1 MGIVSLQA
9 MLCLSVLLVMFFNGF
24 IVSLM
29 SRVMSLACMFDVPV
43 PPGFSKGEEGR
54 LLRKR
59 FGRMNLI
66 ATFCAAAPLVI
77 VYSIILSNTKRDA
90 VSAPVLIGIV
100 VALALQAIF
109 LTIAMRLGKKAVQ
122 PYAVTS
128 DEASEP
134 FPNQFRSRSF
144 DLQSFPSYK
153 AIALGLYVFFALCTG
168 YTWLMWHAI
177 PGQYPVAWSSSGNV
191 TGTVEKSVFGVFGLP
206 ILAVLVTT
214 LLLGINQALRYRML
228 LKRSTAKGFEG
239 IALLIL
245 ITSTVFFVPLVLISL
260 WLPLRAAGLRP
271 NSFLVW
277 LLGIPAIASVSALY
291 FFRRARQKATKEV
304 HSKRTRVEE
313 ELEAER
319 LNSEHWT
326 WSAFYFNPRD
336 PEWRVTKLLAIG
348 PKELQATPNMAHRKG
363 WLILWALA
371 SPWVFIASCI
381 VSLVVSAG
389 AYGVSAKLAEM
400 LGHNG

>member
-1 MGIVSLQA
+1 
-9 MLCLSVLLVMFFNGF
+9 
-24 IVSLM
+24 M

-100 VALALQAIF
+100 VALGLQAIF
-109 LTIAMRLGKKAVQ
+109 LTIVMRLGKKAVQ

-128 DEASEP
+128 DEDSEP
-134 FPNQFRSRSF
+134 FPNQVRSRSF

-153 AIALGLYVFFALCTG
+153 AIALGLYAFFALCIG
-168 YTWLMWHAI
+168 YTWLKWHAI

-206 ILAVLVTT
+206 VLAVLITT

-239 IALLIL
+239 VALLIL
-245 ITSTVFFVPLVLISL
+245 ITNTVVFVPFVLATL
-260 WLPLRAAGLRP
+260 WLPLRAAGLWP

-277 LLGIPAIASVSALY
+277 LLGIPAIASVGALY
-291 FFRRARQKATKEV
+291 FFRHAQQEATKEV
-304 HSKRTRVEE
+304 RSKRTRVEE

-319 LNSEHWT
+319 VNSENWK
-326 WSAFYFNPRD
+326 WSAFYYNPKD

-363 WLILWALA
+363 WFFLWAFTA
-371 SPWVFIASCI
+371 PFVFIASCI

-389 AYGVSAKLAEM
+389 AHGACTKLVEM
-400 LGHNG
+400 IGHNT